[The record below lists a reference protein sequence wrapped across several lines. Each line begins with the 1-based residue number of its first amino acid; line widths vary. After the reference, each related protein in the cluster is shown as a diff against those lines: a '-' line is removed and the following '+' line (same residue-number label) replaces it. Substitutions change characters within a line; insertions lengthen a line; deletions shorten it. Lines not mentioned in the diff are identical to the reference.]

1 MQATANLTK
10 IDPYSKINNPKARKL
25 IENLEKQRKPDS
37 TGGSSSTDYNHTTG
51 DPSPANAIITTA
63 TAIVPNA
70 RNITQVS

>member
-37 TGGSSSTDYNHTTG
+37 TGGSSSADYNHTTG
-51 DPSPANAIITTA
+51 DPSPANAITTTA